1 MKKILKQWI
10 AKLFHS
16 NTIFIQLLGFT
27 LIVSIVPII
36 IISSLLFNEI
46 SNLVENT
53 LNKSYAQLVAQY
65 MSNMDANFFRYHDRL
80 DQIANNTIIIDE
92 LLGRGSSTNPYVKGE
107 KVSLEIGNSLRLE
120 GYKEFRN
127 CMIYSNIKES
137 QIYGSRISMLEEGV
151 KELWY
156 LKNRSFQE
164 GTLTYTTGNR
174 KDRVLSLIEDIQYI
188 DTSNFTKRYLG
199 FVKLDIDPVKLFQP
213 VKESTE
219 EFYPYDIIVLD
230 KDNQLIYA
238 SNDKLLA
245 EVDGIDIREL
255 KSNRMIQQNGVMVYG
270 DTIDSY
276 GLKILFL
283 FEGDLFIKEQARLQ
297 KSMMPMIILLVGFIV
312 VTIYC
317 FTRNFSKRVE
327 GLVQKFKLA
336 EEGNFNVTEE
346 IGGNDEIALL
356 DKQFNHM
363 LRHIDK
369 LIQKNYIQQLE
380 KKASELRNLQLQ
392 INPHFL
398 YNTLETISA
407 LAAVKGAF
415 EICDLCEKL
424 GDIFRYSLG
433 KNYGEYVTIRQELKH
448 TQNYIFIQKAR
459 FGEKFEVY
467 YEVEEA
473 LMEHQILRFILQ
485 PIVENAIVHGL
496 GTCATK
502 GKLTIFV
509 GKEGTD
515 IIIKVEDN
523 GVGMTKERLALI
535 LEYINDN
542 EVKLKNRTRSIGI
555 RNVHQRIRLVCGND
569 YGINIQSELNQGSCF
584 TIRLPFTD

>member
-107 KVSLEIGNSLRLE
+107 KISLEIGNSLRLE

>member
-1 MKKILKQWI
+1 
-10 AKLFHS
+10 
-16 NTIFIQLLGFT
+16 
-27 LIVSIVPII
+27 
-36 IISSLLFNEI
+36 
-46 SNLVENT
+46 
-53 LNKSYAQLVAQY
+53 
-65 MSNMDANFFRYHDRL
+65 
-80 DQIANNTIIIDE
+80 
-92 LLGRGSSTNPYVKGE
+92 
-107 KVSLEIGNSLRLE
+107 
-120 GYKEFRN
+120 
-127 CMIYSNIKES
+127 
-137 QIYGSRISMLEEGV
+137 
-151 KELWY
+151 
-156 LKNRSFQE
+156 
-164 GTLTYTTGNR
+164 
-174 KDRVLSLIEDIQYI
+174 
-188 DTSNFTKRYLG
+188 
-199 FVKLDIDPVKLFQP
+199 
-213 VKESTE
+213 
-219 EFYPYDIIVLD
+219 
-230 KDNQLIYA
+230 
-238 SNDKLLA
+238 
-245 EVDGIDIREL
+245 
-255 KSNRMIQQNGVMVYG
+255 
-270 DTIDSY
+270 
-276 GLKILFL
+276 
-283 FEGDLFIKEQARLQ
+283 
-297 KSMMPMIILLVGFIV
+297 
-312 VTIYC
+312 
-317 FTRNFSKRVE
+317 
-327 GLVQKFKLA
+327 
-336 EEGNFNVTEE
+336 
-346 IGGNDEIALL
+346 
-356 DKQFNHM
+356 
-363 LRHIDK
+363 
-369 LIQKNYIQQLE
+369 
-380 KKASELRNLQLQ
+380 SELRNLQLQ